1 MTPLVLIGIP
11 IGTLLTALFLY
22 RFVGKKEFLYFDA
35 IQFLYAFVVGPTMF
49 VWLKSMLFLILRTE
63 FQQGLRLG
71 DIFFIDTVFSLVALY
86 VFAFIVIHSL
96 TKSFNLRRFE
106 DPLYDLFYHSE
117 YFHLWITH
125 LVMFGGAMLLLT
137 ILAVV
142 NAFIPLQIIMPRV
155 TFYSLL
161 AVAAAAGTFWFGAVW
176 LADPKQDV
184 PASRFRF
191 MMLMKLVMG
200 VSFLIHMLAFFIVKP
215 SFNASY
221 ILYWFSTVA
230 FAVQVMIGSFMY
242 KSVRAQN
249 IFQRFFEQ
257 LKHKGWDFRIQL
269 FKKRT

>member
-11 IGTLLTALFLY
+11 LGTLVTALFLY
-22 RFVGKKEFLYFDA
+22 QFVGKREFLYFDA
-35 IQFLYAFVVGPTMF
+35 IQFLYAFIVGPTMF
-49 VWLKSMLFLILRTE
+49 VWLKSMLFLVLRTE

-96 TKSFNLRRFE
+96 TKSFSLRRYE

-125 LVMFGGAMLLLT
+125 IVMFGGAMVLLT

-142 NAFIPLQIIMPRV
+142 NAFIPVVISMPRL

-161 AVAAAAGTFWFGAVW
+161 AVAWVAGLFWFGAVW
-176 LADPKQDV
+176 LADPKQEV
-184 PASRFRF
+184 RSSQFRF
-191 MMLMKLVMG
+191 IVLMKLVMG

-215 SFNASY
+215 SFTAAHM
-221 ILYWFSTVA
+221 LYWFSTVA
-230 FAVQVMIGSFMY
+230 FAAQVMIGSFMY

-249 IFQRFFEQ
+249 TFQHFFNK
-257 LKHKGWDFRIQL
+257 LKHSGWDFRLQL
-269 FKKRT
+269 FKKKK